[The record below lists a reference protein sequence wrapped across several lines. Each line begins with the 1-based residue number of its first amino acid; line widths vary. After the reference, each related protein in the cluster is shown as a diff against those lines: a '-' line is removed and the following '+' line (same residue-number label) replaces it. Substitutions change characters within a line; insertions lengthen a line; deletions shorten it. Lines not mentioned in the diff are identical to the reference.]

1 MRFSVAMPEDLLMR
15 FDALVAKRGLAK
27 NRSEVVRDLV
37 REALAEEDCT
47 LPGEEARVRM
57 PSSSFCAGTLP
68 ISFST
73 VSCGTASM
81 LLLRSDVRLR
91 APYRSRRLC
100 DTDGSGELAH
110 AGGSIR

>member
-1 MRFSVAMPEDLLMR
+1 M
-15 FDALVAKRGLAK
+15 
-27 NRSEVVRDLV
+27 
-37 REALAEEDCT
+37 
-47 LPGEEARVRM
+47 RM

-100 DTDGSGELAH
+100 DTDGSGELAD
-110 AGGSIR
+110 AGRSALLYGAHRVRSPSASGVKLL